1 MWNQVSHASHY
12 RALSLSVTI
21 ACFIRT
27 GINLDKIDIR
37 RPDLICLKEFDDLT
51 QAGSVYVVVHK
62 PKKEGSSTE
71 TDFIATHYDLY
82 VVSSINHTTYVDSVF
97 KIRKWDHYSLIRK
110 VGQIPLINIQIYR
123 MPNRFAQEVEHQLI
137 SEVHDRICA
146 LNKSDKWSST
156 LSCQMFTHHCAEYFR
171 FKFPQD
177 IKIISDCMPTMMN
190 LYLNGSLLTN
200 KAIAKSNETSSF

>member
-1 MWNQVSHASHY
+1 MIS
-12 RALSLSVTI
+12 
-21 ACFIRT
+21 
-27 GINLDKIDIR
+27 
-37 RPDLICLKEFDDLT
+37 PKEFVDLT

-62 PKKEGSSTE
+62 PKKEGKEGEIEKKTHYGMAIDISGSSTE

-82 VVSSINHTTYVDSVF
+82 VVSSTDHTTYVDPVF

-110 VGQIPLINIQIYR
+110 VGQIPLIDIQVYR

-156 LSCQMFTHHCAEYFR
+156 LNCQTFTRHCVEHFR
-171 FKFPQD
+171 FEFPQD

-200 KAIAKSNETSSF
+200 KAIARSNEISSF